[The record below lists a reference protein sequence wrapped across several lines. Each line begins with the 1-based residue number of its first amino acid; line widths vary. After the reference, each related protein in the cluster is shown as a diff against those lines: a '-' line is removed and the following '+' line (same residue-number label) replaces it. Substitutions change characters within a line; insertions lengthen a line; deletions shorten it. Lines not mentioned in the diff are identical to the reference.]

1 MVKNRSTLWYCALI
15 VGWGFDVLYWKKP
28 LGISFAIHVLLL
40 LGALIFLSKKE
51 GKRLSPKSL
60 PLIGLALLFS
70 ILGFMRSEPFTRTLN
85 HLLSLGFLG
94 LLILSY
100 QGGRW
105 KEYNLSDYI
114 VGAFRLFTNAIG
126 LPFKLATEAKE
137 EKAGMEEKEG
147 GEKSKGAG
155 WRKAAPYLRGI
166 LLALPVVAILA
177 ALLSEADPIFSR
189 WLGDLIE
196 LLRLEKLPEYILRL
210 VLIGIWTFLLAGL
223 MLYTIT
229 KSRDEKLVGIDQ
241 PWPPRFLGSTETT
254 IIMAAVNI
262 LFFAFVSIQFRYFFG
277 GEKNIALDGYTYSE
291 YARRGFGEL
300 LAVAFFTLF
309 IIMVLSSITIRKE
322 KKDRVVFSALTGL
335 MNAFIGVI
343 LVSSLQR
350 LALYEAAYGFT
361 RLRAYSHICVIW
373 IGILFLAI
381 LVLEVVGKHRFFTLA
396 SLAAVTGFV
405 LTMNTVNID
414 GFIIQQNI
422 ERLSDQDAVLD
433 TYHLRTLSDDGIPTL
448 ITKADDKY
456 LTAEDQ
462 ELIAV
467 ILACQ
472 ADHYSES
479 ERGWLS
485 FTLPQYLAE
494 KAIEENSSVW
504 DEVKLIEGEWGEK
517 YSLVDDVEF
526 YCNNHYGWD

>member
-1 MVKNRSTLWYCALI
+1 MVKNRSSLWYCALI
-15 VGWGFDVLYWKKP
+15 VGWGFDILYWKKP
-28 LGISFAIHVLLL
+28 LGVSFAIHVLLL
-40 LGALIFLSKKE
+40 LGALIFLAKME
-51 GKRLSPKSL
+51 GKNLSPKNL

-70 ILGFMRSEPFTRTLN
+70 FLGFLRVEPFTRTLN

-114 VGAFRLFTNAIG
+114 VGAFQLFINGIG
-126 LPFKLATEAKE
+126 LPFKLITEARI
-137 EKAGMEEKEG
+137 EKAESEEA
-147 GEKSKGAG
+147 EKIKGAG
-155 WRKAAPYLRGI
+155 WKKAAPYLRGI

-177 ALLSEADPIFSR
+177 GLLSEADPIFSE

-210 VLIGIWTFLLAGL
+210 ALIGIWTFILAGL
-223 MLYTIT
+223 MLYSLS
-229 KSRDEKLVGIDQ
+229 KSQEEKLVGIDQ

-254 IIMAAVNI
+254 IIMGAVNL

-277 GEKNIALDGYTYSE
+277 GEKNISLDGYTYSE

-309 IIMVLSSITIRKE
+309 IIMVLSSITVRE
-322 KKDRVVFSALTGL
+322 DKKNRVVFSSLTGL
-335 MNAFIGVI
+335 MTAFIGVI

-361 RLRAYSHICVIW
+361 RLRAYSHLCVIW

-381 LVLEVVGKHRFFTLA
+381 LTLEILGKHRYFTLA

-405 LTMNTVNID
+405 LTMNAVNVD
-414 GFIIQQNI
+414 AFIVKSNIQ
-422 ERLSDQDAVLD
+422 RLSDKDAILD
-433 TYHLRTLSDDGIPTL
+433 TNLLNDLSMDALPTL
-448 ITKADDKY
+448 IKLADDPY
-456 LTAEDQ
+456 ITVRE
-462 ELIAV
+462 EEEIGV
-467 ILACQ
+467 VLACR
-472 ADHYSES
+472 ADDLENDKS
-479 ERGWLS
+479 GWLS
-485 FTLPQYLAE
+485 FTLPKALAE
-494 KAIEENSSVW
+494 RSLQENKSLWEDVVFEET
-504 DEVKLIEGEWGEK
+504 EWGARFVELE
-517 YSLVDDVEF
+517 SGEF
-526 YCNNHYGWD
+526 YCSYYYSGWD

>member
-1 MVKNRSTLWYCALI
+1 MIKNRSSLWYCALI
-15 VGWGFDVLYWKKP
+15 VGWGFDILYWKKP

-40 LGALIFLSKKE
+40 LGALIYLAKRE
-51 GKRLSPKSL
+51 GKRLSPKSI

-70 ILGFMRSEPFTRTLN
+70 FLGFMRAEPFTRTLN

-105 KEYNLSDYI
+105 KDYNLSDYI
-114 VGAFRLFTNAIG
+114 VGAFRLFTNGIG
-126 LPFKLATEAKE
+126 LPFKLITEAKE
-137 EKAGMEEKEG
+137 EKEDTEE
-147 GEKSKGAG
+147 GEKVKGAG
-155 WRKAAPYLRGI
+155 WKKAAPYLRGI
-166 LLALPVVAILA
+166 LLALPVVAVLA
-177 ALLSEADPIFSR
+177 GLLSEADPIFSN

-223 MLYTIT
+223 LLHSLS
-229 KSRDEKLVGIDQ
+229 KSQEEKLVGVDQ

-254 IIMAAVNI
+254 IIMGAVNT

-277 GEKNIALDGYTYSE
+277 GERNITLDGYTFSE

-322 KKDRVVFSALTGL
+322 KKDRVVFSAMTGL
-335 MNAFIGVI
+335 MTTFIGVI

-381 LVLEVVGKHRFFTLA
+381 LILEILGKHRYFTLA
-396 SLAAVTGFV
+396 SLAAVAGFV
-405 LTMNTVNID
+405 LTMNAVNVD
-414 GFIIQQNI
+414 AFIVKSNV
-422 ERLSDQDAVLD
+422 ERLSDPEAILD
-433 TYHLRTLSDDGIPTL
+433 TNLLKNLSMDSLPSL
-448 ITKADDKY
+448 IKLADAPNITDQEKMEIGVVLACRADDLEK
-456 LTAEDQ
+456 
-462 ELIAV
+462 
-467 ILACQ
+467 
-472 ADHYSES
+472 SES
-479 ERGWLS
+479 GWLS
-485 FTLPQYLAE
+485 FTLPNALASRSLQ
-494 KAIEENSSVW
+494 ENKILWEDVILKES
-504 DEVKLIEGEWGEK
+504 EWGAR
-517 YSLVDDVEF
+517 YADLDPDEF
-526 YCNNHYGWD
+526 YCNYYYE

>member
-1 MVKNRSTLWYCALI
+1 MVKNRSSLWYCALI

-40 LGALIFLSKKE
+40 LGALIFLAKRE
-51 GKRLSPKSL
+51 GKRLSPKSI

-70 ILGFMRSEPFTRTLN
+70 FLGFIRAEPFTRTLN

-114 VGAFRLFTNAIG
+114 VGAFRLFTNGIG
-126 LPFKLATEAKE
+126 LPFKLIAEAKE
-137 EKAGMEEKEG
+137 EKEDTEE
-147 GEKSKGAG
+147 GEKIKGAG
-155 WRKAAPYLRGI
+155 WKKAAPYLRGI
-166 LLALPVVAILA
+166 LLALPVVAVLA
-177 ALLSEADPIFSR
+177 GLLSEADPIFSK

-223 MLYTIT
+223 LLHSLS
-229 KSRDEKLVGIDQ
+229 KSQEEKLVGVDQ

-254 IIMAAVNI
+254 IIMGAVNL

-277 GEKNIALDGYTYSE
+277 GEKNISLDGYTFSE

-309 IIMVLSSITIRKE
+309 IIMVLSSITVRKE
-322 KKDRVVFSALTGL
+322 KKDRVVFSALTGV
-335 MNAFIGVI
+335 MTAFIGVI

-361 RLRAYSHICVIW
+361 RLRAYSHLCVIW

-381 LVLEVVGKHRFFTLA
+381 LVLEILGKHRYFTLA
-396 SLAAVTGFV
+396 SLAAVAAFV
-405 LTMNTVNID
+405 LTMNAVNVDALIVKSN
-414 GFIIQQNI
+414 IQ
-422 ERLSDQDAVLD
+422 RLSDPEAILD
-433 TYHLRTLSDDGIPTL
+433 TNLLKDLSMDSLPAL
-448 ITKADDKY
+448 IKLADAPNI
-456 LTAEDQ
+456 TVQ
-462 ELIAV
+462 EKIEIGV
-467 ILACQ
+467 VLACQ
-472 ADHYSES
+472 ADDLEQDDS
-479 ERGWLS
+479 GWLS
-485 FTLPQYLAE
+485 FTLPNALASRTLQ
-494 KAIEENSSVW
+494 ENSSLWEDVSLK
-504 DEVKLIEGEWGEK
+504 ENEWGARYADLE
-517 YSLVDDVEF
+517 SGEF
-526 YCNNHYGWD
+526 YCAYYYQGWD

>member
-1 MVKNRSTLWYCALI
+1 MIKNRSSLWYCALI
-15 VGWGFDVLYWKKP
+15 VGWGFDILYWKKP

-40 LGALIFLSKKE
+40 LGALIFLANRE

-70 ILGFMRSEPFTRTLN
+70 FLGFMRAEPFTRTLN

-126 LPFKLATEAKE
+126 LPFKLITEAKE
-137 EKAGMEEKEG
+137 EKADTEE
-147 GEKSKGAG
+147 GEKVKGAG
-155 WRKAAPYLRGI
+155 WKKAAPYLRGI
-166 LLALPVVAILA
+166 LLALPVVAVLA
-177 ALLSEADPIFSR
+177 GLLSEADPIFSK

-210 VLIGIWTFLLAGL
+210 VLIGFWTFLLAGL
-223 MLYTIT
+223 LLYTLS
-229 KSRDEKLVGIDQ
+229 KSQEEKLVGLDQ
-241 PWPPRFLGSTETT
+241 TWPPRFLGSTETT
-254 IIMAAVNI
+254 IIMGAINL

-277 GEKNIALDGYTYSE
+277 GEKNISLDGYTFSE

-309 IIMVLSSITIRKE
+309 IIMVLSSITVRKE
-322 KKDRVVFSALTGL
+322 KKDRVVFSAMTGL
-335 MNAFIGVI
+335 MTAFIGVI

-361 RLRAYSHICVIW
+361 RLRAYSHLCVIW

-381 LVLEVVGKHRFFTLA
+381 LVLEILDKHRYFTLA
-396 SLAAVTGFV
+396 TLISVAGFV
-405 LTMNTVNID
+405 LTLNAFNID
-414 GFIIQQNI
+414 GFIIRENF
-422 ERLSDQDAVLD
+422 ERLSNEEAALD
-433 TYHLRTLSDDGIPTL
+433 TYHLNTLSDDGIPFL
-448 ITKADDKY
+448 I
-456 LTAEDQ
+456 ERVNDQ
-462 ELIAV
+462 RLSPSDRETIQA
-467 ILACQ
+467 ILACR
-472 ADHYSES
+472 ADGYKNAD
-479 ERGWLS
+479 RGWLS
-485 FTLPQYLAE
+485 FTYPRFTAE
-494 KAIEENSSVW
+494 KAILENSSLW
-504 DEVKLIEGEWGEK
+504 EDVKLIDTDWGGK
-517 YSLVDDVEF
+517 YTMVEDQEF
-526 YCNNHYGWD
+526 YCSYYGWD